1 MINYLKLYKK
11 YFLLIIIFLYSCEN
25 KSISN
30 FDKNIK
36 ELIDWSLEDES
47 SYKSNDYIPITS
59 NTLEHLITL
68 QFNKNEILSESGIII
83 GYFIFKNNKIFITE
97 DNKDF
102 LILIARA
109 QKYENFNILIQSNDI
124 KSNLKDVM
132 GEIKSILLSNGVK
145 NNKISLESIDDK
157 NNDYIIKIIKKA
169 HS

>member
-1 MINYLKLYKK
+1 MLNNLKLYKK
-11 YFLLIIIFLYSCEN
+11 YFFLIIIFFYSCEN
-25 KSISN
+25 KSINN

-59 NTLEHLITL
+59 NTLAHLITL
-68 QFNKNEILSESGIII
+68 QDNKNVILSESGIII
-83 GYFIFKNNKIFITE
+83 GYFISKNNKIFITE
-97 DNKDF
+97 DNKDL

-109 QKYENFNILIQSNDI
+109 QKYENFNILIESNDI

-145 NNKISLESIDDK
+145 NNKISLKLINDK
-157 NNDYIIKIIKKA
+157 NKDYIIKIIKIL
-169 HS
+169 

>member
-1 MINYLKLYKK
+1 M
-11 YFLLIIIFLYSCEN
+11 
-25 KSISN
+25 
-30 FDKNIK
+30 
-36 ELIDWSLEDES
+36 
-47 SYKSNDYIPITS
+47 
-59 NTLEHLITL
+59 
-68 QFNKNEILSESGIII
+68 
-83 GYFIFKNNKIFITE
+83 
-97 DNKDF
+97 
-102 LILIARA
+102 ILIARA

>member
-1 MINYLKLYKK
+1 MINNLKLYKK
-11 YFLLIIIFLYSCEN
+11 YFFLIIIFFYSCEN
-25 KSISN
+25 KSINN

-59 NTLEHLITL
+59 NTLAHLITL
-68 QFNKNEILSESGIII
+68 QDNKNVILSESGIII
-83 GYFIFKNNKIFITE
+83 GYFISKNNKIFITE
-97 DNKDF
+97 DNKDL

-109 QKYENFNILIQSNDI
+109 QKYENFNILIESNDI

-145 NNKISLESIDDK
+145 NNKISLKLINDK
-157 NNDYIIKIIKKA
+157 NKDYIIKIIKIL
-169 HS
+169 

>member
-59 NTLEHLITL
+59 NNLEHLIPL

>member
-1 MINYLKLYKK
+1 MLNNLKLYKK
-11 YFLLIIIFLYSCEN
+11 YFFLIMIFFYSCEN
-25 KSISN
+25 KSINN

-59 NTLEHLITL
+59 NTLAHLITL
-68 QFNKNEILSESGIII
+68 QDNKNVILSESGIII
-83 GYFIFKNNKIFITE
+83 GYFISKNNKIFITE
-97 DNKDF
+97 DNKDL

-109 QKYENFNILIQSNDI
+109 QKYENFNILIESNDI

-145 NNKISLESIDDK
+145 NNKISLKLINDK
-157 NNDYIIKIIKKA
+157 NKDYIIKIIKIL
-169 HS
+169 

>member
-11 YFLLIIIFLYSCEN
+11 YFLLIIILLYSCEN

-36 ELIDWSLEDES
+36 ELIDWSVEEES
-47 SYKSNDYIPITS
+47 SYKINDYIPITS
-59 NTLEHLITL
+59 NTLAHLVTL
-68 QFNKNEILSESGIII
+68 QYNKNEILSDGGIII

-157 NNDYIIKIIKKA
+157 NNDYIIKIIKK
-169 HS
+169 SS

>member
-1 MINYLKLYKK
+1 MINYFKLHKK
-11 YFLLIIIFLYSCEN
+11 YFLLIIMFLYSCEN
-25 KSISN
+25 KSINN

-36 ELIDWSLEDES
+36 ELIDWSVEGES
-47 SYKSNDYIPITS
+47 SYKSNDYTPITS
-59 NTLEHLITL
+59 NTLAHIITL
-68 QFNKNEILSESGIII
+68 QDNKNEILSESGIII

-132 GEIKSILLSNGVK
+132 DEIKSILLSNGVN
-145 NNKISLESIDDK
+145 NNKISLKSIDEK
-157 NNDYIIKIIKKA
+157 NKDYIIKIIKIL
-169 HS
+169 

>member
-1 MINYLKLYKK
+1 MLNNLKLYKK
-11 YFLLIIIFLYSCEN
+11 YFFLIIIFFYSCEN
-25 KSISN
+25 KSINN

-59 NTLEHLITL
+59 NTLAHLITL
-68 QFNKNEILSESGIII
+68 QDNKNVILSESGIII
-83 GYFIFKNNKIFITE
+83 GYFISKNNKIFINE
-97 DNKDF
+97 DNKDL

-109 QKYENFNILIQSNDI
+109 QKYENFNILIESNNI

-145 NNKISLESIDDK
+145 NNKISLKLINDK
-157 NNDYIIKIIKKA
+157 NKDYIIKIIKIL
-169 HS
+169 

>member
-59 NTLEHLITL
+59 NTLAHLITL
-68 QFNKNEILSESGIII
+68 QDNKNVILSESGIII

-145 NNKISLESIDDK
+145 NNKISLKLINDK
-157 NNDYIIKIIKKA
+157 NKDYIIKIIKIL
-169 HS
+169 

>member
-1 MINYLKLYKK
+1 MINNLKLYKK
-11 YFLLIIIFLYSCEN
+11 YFLLIIIFFYSCEN
-25 KSISN
+25 KSINN

-59 NTLEHLITL
+59 NTLAHLITL
-68 QFNKNEILSESGIII
+68 QDNKNVILSESGIII
-83 GYFIFKNNKIFITE
+83 GYFISKNNKIFITE
-97 DNKDF
+97 DNKDL

-109 QKYENFNILIQSNDI
+109 QKYENFNILIESNDI

-145 NNKISLESIDDK
+145 NNKISLKLIDDK
-157 NNDYIIKIIKKA
+157 NKDYIIKIIKIL
-169 HS
+169 